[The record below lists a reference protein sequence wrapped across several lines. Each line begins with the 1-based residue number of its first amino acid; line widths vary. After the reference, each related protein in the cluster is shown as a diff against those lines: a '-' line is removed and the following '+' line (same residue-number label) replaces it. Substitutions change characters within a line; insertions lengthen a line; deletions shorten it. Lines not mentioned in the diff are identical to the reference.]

1 MNGMPLHP
9 YPKGAPTGCQISIP
23 YCQLDVDL
31 CEVDVF
37 LHWNSAYGWANRT
50 FKEAPDSTCW
60 VLFWTS
66 VRKKRVSK
74 RVRSG
79 PTWNQKVPPWSGPFL
94 TSSLWQIWSLYL
106 KLMIWPATAAAEIL
120 NWEPIFARLLFLCWG
135 PKKTSSLSYCFAS
148 ISIQGLLNSIIQ
160 KYQRSTGP
168 QHMRGCY
175 TSHRWRR
182 ILAGLYLPV
191 RIRQELQQ
199 PAGLT
204 RPETWLDQVD

>member
-1 MNGMPLHP
+1 MWEPSQATSDKDINGLVLLASAGCRLFGERTHRETVYVLCGGKGTAPGCALHGS
-9 YPKGAPTGCQISIP
+9 PKVPSVGFLSRRESVNVIQISIAQGP
-23 YCQLDVDL
+23 VDTVADL
-31 CEVDVF
+31 LPQSQDTKSPKKAE
-37 LHWNSAYGWANRT
+37 G
-50 FKEAPDSTCW
+50 
-60 VLFWTS
+60 TS
-66 VRKKRVSK
+66 
-74 RVRSG
+74 
-79 PTWNQKVPPWSGPFL
+79 Q
-94 TSSLWQIWSLYL
+94 SSLDCTALTEH
-106 KLMIWPATAAAEIL
+106 ATL
-120 NWEPIFARLLFLCWG
+120 
-135 PKKTSSLSYCFAS
+135 
-148 ISIQGLLNSIIQ
+148 LLNSIIQ